1 MIPREKN
8 KIGWNLFVRLI
19 DFIRTFAELI
29 DGIWTKVVQIHSE
42 LFILTLSRKVVGI
55 MNLVN

>member
-29 DGIWTKVVQIHSE
+29 DDIWTKVVQIHSE
-42 LFILTLSRKVVGI
+42 LFISTLSRKVVGI

>member
-1 MIPREKN
+1 M
-8 KIGWNLFVRLI
+8 RLI

-29 DGIWTKVVQIHSE
+29 DGIWTKVVQINSE